1 MPDSRG
7 TIDRA
12 LHHLTC
18 SCEDIMIR
26 TLRRFLWCVIFLTV
40 FHRGLSAADSPAAMA
55 QKVASL
61 VAQDEPRLIELFK
74 QLHEHPELG
83 FQEVQTAALVAKE
96 FQSLGYETHTGIGR
110 TGVVGL
116 LKNGPGPV
124 VMFRSDI
131 DALPV
136 LEETGL
142 SYASRATGESSS
154 GSLVPVMH
162 ACGHDAH
169 VVFLIEVAK
178 LMMELKSHWSG
189 TLVLIAQPAE
199 ELIEGARAMV
209 QGGLYDKV
217 PPPEVLI
224 ASHVTP
230 MHAAG
235 TASVKAGRR
244 NAGTDQLDVV
254 ITGVGGHGSAPHNV
268 KDPITMGALAI
279 IAYQSLVS
287 QSIDPQEPS
296 VLTVGSF
303 QAGIANN
310 VIPDTAT
317 LKVNIRWFEP
327 AVRAKLIDGI
337 KRVTDAIAVAAD
349 VPKDRMPR
357 YIMKGSAGPLIN
369 DEEAVQRAEP
379 AIRLA
384 LGEQNAVPGMPP
396 QMGSEDFQDLA
407 SPHPTT
413 KILHVRIGCGPA
425 GVAEQIKQGNRPAPN
440 HNSKFKVELPA
451 LAAGA
456 KADTMVLLEFLKK

>member
-1 MPDSRG
+1 MRIPFLPAQMLLPAG
-7 TIDRA
+7 VF
-12 LHHLTC
+12 LC
-18 SCEDIMIR
+18 SLAMQFVLNRPMSAEEKTPAELAKKVGSLVDQDEKR
-26 TLRRFLWCVIFLTV
+26 LLEIFL
-40 FHRGLSAADSPAAMA
+40 H
-55 QKVASL
+55 
-61 VAQDEPRLIELFK
+61 
-74 QLHEHPELG
+74 LHTHPELG

-96 FQSLGYETHTGIGR
+96 FKDLGYETHTGIGK
-110 TGVVGL
+110 TGVVGI

-124 VMFRSDI
+124 VMFRSDM

-142 SYASRATGESSS
+142 PYASRATGTSSS

-169 VVFLIEVAK
+169 VAFLIGVAK
-178 LMMELKSHWSG
+178 VMAELKGTWSG

-209 QGGLYDKV
+209 QGGLYDKA
-217 PPPEVLI
+217 PPPDVLI

-230 MHAAG
+230 QHATG

-244 NAGTDQLDVV
+244 NAGTDQIDVI
-254 ITGVGGHGSAPHNV
+254 ITGVGGHGSAPHQAKNPV
-268 KDPITMGALAI
+268 ELGAFAVLT
-279 IAYQSLVS
+279 YQSLVS

-303 QAGIANN
+303 QAGDANN
-310 VIPDTAT
+310 VIPDVAT

-327 AVRAKLIDGI
+327 AVREKLIAGI
-337 KRVTDAIAVAAD
+337 KRVTDAIATAAD
-349 VPKDRMPR
+349 VPQDRMPR

-369 DEEAVQRAEP
+369 DEEAVRRAEP
-379 AIRLA
+379 ALRLA
-384 LGEQNAVPGMPP
+384 LGESNAVPGLPTA
-396 QMGSEDFQDLA
+396 MGSEDFQDLA

-425 GVAEQIKQGNRPAPN
+425 DVQEQIKQGHPPAPG
-440 HNSKFKVELPA
+440 HSAKFKVALPTI
-451 LAAGA
+451 AAGT
-456 KADTMVLLEFLKK
+456 KADAMVLMEFLKKQ

>member
-1 MPDSRG
+1 MTAKLS
-7 TIDRA
+7 
-12 LHHLTC
+12 
-18 SCEDIMIR
+18 
-26 TLRRFLWCVIFLTV
+26 V
-40 FHRGLSAADSPAAMA
+40 LSAFIVSLLANSNARADEKSPADLAK
-55 QKVASL
+55 KVAAL
-61 VAQDEPRLIELFK
+61 VAQDEPRLIEMFK
-74 QLHEHPELG
+74 HLHVHPELG

-96 FQSLGYETHTGIGR
+96 LKALGYETHTGIGK
-110 TGVVGL
+110 TGVVGI
-116 LKNGPGPV
+116 LKNGDGPV
-124 VMFRSDI
+124 VMFRSDM

-142 SYASRATGESSS
+142 AYASRATGQGAN

-169 VVFLIEVAK
+169 VVFLVAVAK
-178 LMMELKSHWSG
+178 IMQELKAAWSG

-209 QGGLYDKV
+209 QGGLYDKS
-217 PPPEVLI
+217 PPPDFLI

-230 MHAAG
+230 MHAVG

-244 NAGTDQLDVV
+244 NAGTDQFDII
-254 ITGVGGHGSAPHNV
+254 ITGVGGHGSAPHTV
-268 KDPITMGALAI
+268 KDPVTMGALAI
-279 IAYQSLVS
+279 LGYQALVS

-303 QAGIANN
+303 QAGNANN

-327 AVRAKLIDGI
+327 AVREKLIAGI

-349 VPKDRMPR
+349 VPPDRMPK

-369 DEEAVQRAEP
+369 DEEAVRRAEP
-379 AIRLA
+379 ALRLA
-384 LGEQNAVPGMPP
+384 LGDENAVPGLPT

-407 SPHPTT
+407 SPHPAA
-413 KILHVRIGCGPA
+413 KILHVRIGCGPPD
-425 GVAEQIKQGNRPAPN
+425 VAEQIKKGNRPPPN
-440 HNSKFKVELPA
+440 HNAKFKVELPA
-451 LAAGA
+451 IAAGC
-456 KADTMVLLEFLKK
+456 KADAMVLLEFLKKSL

>member
-1 MPDSRG
+1 VKS
-7 TIDRA
+7 T
-12 LHHLTC
+12 
-18 SCEDIMIR
+18 
-26 TLRRFLWCVIFLTV
+26 IFLQALAMSFLAV
-40 FHRGLSAADSPAAMA
+40 LGAPPCPSVADEASDARLAAQVAA
-55 QKVASL
+55 L
-61 VAQDEPRLIELFK
+61 VDQDEKRLLEIF
-74 QLHEHPELG
+74 QDLHAAPELG
-83 FQEVQTAALVAKE
+83 FQEVRTAALVAQE
-96 FQSLGYETHTGIGR
+96 FNKLGYETHTGIGK
-110 TGVVGL
+110 TGVVGM

-124 VMFRSDI
+124 VMFRSDM

-142 SYASRATGESSS
+142 PYASRATGTSAS

-169 VVFLIEVAK
+169 VTFLIGIARTMV
-178 LMMELKSHWSG
+178 ELKGHWSG

-217 PPPEVLI
+217 PPPDVLI
-224 ASHVTP
+224 SSHVTP
-230 MHAAG
+230 LHPTG

-244 NAGTDQLDVV
+244 NAGTDQIDVI
-254 ITGVGGHGSAPHNV
+254 ITGVGGHGSAPHQAKSPV
-268 KDPITMGALAI
+268 ELGALAV

-296 VLTVGSF
+296 VLTVGAF
-303 QAGIANN
+303 QSGDANN

-327 AVRAKLIDGI
+327 EVRVKLIAGI
-337 KRVTDAIAVAAD
+337 KRVTDAISVAAD

-369 DEEAVQRAEP
+369 DEEAVRRAEP
-379 AIRLA
+379 ALQLA
-384 LGEQNAVPGMPP
+384 LGKENAVPGLPTA
-396 QMGSEDFQDLA
+396 MGSEDFQDLA

-413 KILHVRIGCGPA
+413 KILHVRIGCGPKDL
-425 GVAEQIKQGNRPAPN
+425 AEQIKQGNRPAPG
-440 HNSKFKVELPA
+440 HNSKFRVELPTI
-451 LAAGA
+451 AAGT
-456 KADTMVLLEFLKK
+456 KADTMVLLEFLRKS

>member
-1 MPDSRG
+1 MSYA
-7 TIDRA
+7 RA
-12 LHHLTC
+12 PIAVACLASWLLAGPRAGIVT
-18 SCEDIMIR
+18 
-26 TLRRFLWCVIFLTV
+26 
-40 FHRGLSAADSPAAMA
+40 AADRSPADLAK
-55 QKVASL
+55 QVGQLVDQDESRL
-61 VAQDEPRLIELFK
+61 VALFQD
-74 QLHEHPELG
+74 LHAHPELG
-83 FQEVQTAALVAKE
+83 FQEVQTAGLVARE
-96 FQSLGYETHTGIGR
+96 LTALGYETHTGIGK
-110 TGVVGL
+110 TGVVGI
-116 LKNGPGPV
+116 LKNGQGPV
-124 VMFRSDI
+124 VMFRSDM

-142 SYASRATGESSS
+142 SYASRATGLAES

-169 VVFLIEVAK
+169 VVFLVGVAK
-178 LMMELKSHWSG
+178 IMVALKDQWSG

-209 QGGLYDKV
+209 QGGLYDKA

-230 MHAAG
+230 SFAAG

-244 NAGTDQLDVV
+244 NAGTDQIDVV
-254 ITGVGGHGSAPHNV
+254 ITGIGGHGSAPQSV

-279 IAYQSLVS
+279 VGYQALVS
-287 QSIDPQEPS
+287 QSIDPQEPA

-303 QAGIANN
+303 QAGNANN

-327 AVRAKLIDGI
+327 KVREKLIEGI
-337 KRVTDAIAVAAD
+337 KRVTDAVAVAAD
-349 VPKDRMPR
+349 VPQDRMPK

-369 DEEAVQRAEP
+369 DEEAVRRAEP
-379 AIRLA
+379 AIKLA
-384 LGEQNAVPGMPP
+384 LGDDKAVPGLPP

-425 GVAEQIKQGNRPAPN
+425 DVAEQIKAGNRPAPN
-440 HNSKFKVELPA
+440 HNAKFKVELPA
-451 LAAGA
+451 IAAGT
-456 KADTMVLLEFLKK
+456 KADAMVLLEFLKRR

>member
-1 MPDSRG
+1 MHMRVLSTSGVIAAAALAAAFIPAAPL
-7 TIDRA
+7 RA
-12 LHHLTC
+12 DERAEADLARKVAALVDAD
-18 SCEDIMIR
+18 EKRLLD
-26 TLRRFLWCVIFLTV
+26 IFLDL
-40 FHRGLSAADSPAAMA
+40 HR
-55 QKVASL
+55 
-61 VAQDEPRLIELFK
+61 
-74 QLHEHPELG
+74 HPELG
-83 FQEVQTAALVAKE
+83 FQEVRTAALVAQELK
-96 FQSLGYETHTGIGR
+96 QLGYETHTGIGK
-110 TGVVGL
+110 TGVVGI

-124 VMFRSDI
+124 IMFRSDM

-142 SYASRATGESSS
+142 EYASRATGAAAN

-169 VVFLIEVAK
+169 VTFLIGVAK
-178 LMMELKSHWSG
+178 VLVELKANWSG

-209 QGGLYDKV
+209 QGGLYDRA
-217 PPPEVLI
+217 PAPDVLI

-230 MHAAG
+230 LHATG

-244 NAGTDQLDVV
+244 NAGTDQIDVI
-254 ITGVGGHGSAPHNV
+254 ITGVGGHGSAPHNAKSPV
-268 KDPITMGALAI
+268 EIGALAV

-303 QAGIANN
+303 QAGNANN

-327 AVRAKLIDGI
+327 AVREKLIAGI
-337 KRVTDAIAVAAD
+337 KRVTDAIAVAAG
-349 VPKDRMPR
+349 VPEDRMPK
-357 YIMKGSAGPLIN
+357 YLMKGSAGPLIN
-369 DEEAVQRAEP
+369 DEQAVRRAEP
-379 AIRLA
+379 ALRLA
-384 LGEQNAVPGMPP
+384 LGEASAVPGLPTA
-396 QMGSEDFQDLA
+396 MGSEDFQDLA

-425 GVAEQIKQGNRPAPN
+425 DLEEQIKQGNRPAPG
-440 HNSKFKVELPA
+440 HNSKFRVELPTI
-451 LAAGA
+451 AAGT
-456 KADTMVLLEFLKK
+456 KADAMVLLEFLKKP